1 MPQEDQPDPS
11 DSSSIFTMNST
22 TSAATPPAVS
32 SPSPTADT
40 SAMASHAINPPTS
53 TSPRI
58 EPVLPSSIPEAGSR
72 QPAPA
77 SSTGSPPHGSTSP
90 LTASMSDPTSTTGK
104 QRTGSMAGKDAA
116 AMAVAAAHKITKR
129 RAARACVSCRARK
142 VRCDVVEG
150 APCGNCRWDNIECV
164 VQESRRRKK
173 NLSSVNGVPV
183 PARRVSPAEPR
194 QSQSPTTSSNMIH
207 NHQQTPP
214 SLQILLPDPDTSPI
228 NSNVAVSAGV
238 SLNTLD
244 INANAPM
251 IASQSADAIDQPIDS
266 TFGSGL
272 YQQSFAHDENMIA
285 ARRAWSNLLR
295 QAQNDANTNHMP
307 GSQSSSAALPAFIRP
322 LPAKIGPDEINF
334 LRAKG
339 SLTLPSPKIQSALLQ
354 AYAEYVHP
362 FMPLLDL
369 HGFLKGI
376 NARNDPRGQ
385 ISLFLY
391 HCAMFAASAFVDMDH
406 LRECGFTTRKTARK
420 MFFLRART
428 LYDLDYEADRLIL
441 VQGLL
446 LMTFWY
452 ESPDDQKDT
461 WHWMGI
467 ATSLAHSIGLHRIS
481 SLMNVPARKLGL
493 YRRIWWSCFM
503 RDQEIAL
510 GMRRP
515 TRIKAGD
522 FNVDM
527 LQESDFDIRPVAD
540 DNTII
545 PRECR
550 LVRDVRM
557 QRDLAEMTIAKAKL
571 CVLVSHMLKIQYS
584 VHTKGTVPMDSASM
598 LFPNKTLDNVDEIN
612 EVDARLNRWRAEL
625 PESCSNRP
633 LTPFDVE
640 DGKASIAVH
649 RSLLHMIYYTTQ
661 SALHRPQF
669 LGMQPAPSH
678 LENNIQHTQEM
689 ARIRV
694 RDAATQITRMA
705 TDLHELELDR
715 YLPTTGVT
723 IVLPAMIIHMLEMKH
738 QNPQVRDR
746 ALRGF
751 KQCMDVMQ
759 TLRTCYAA
767 AEYATGFLDAFLHKA
782 SIDINIESRS
792 NNTARKNGGVTLAD
806 MSHGQSRGQ
815 NNGLFSF
822 HTPPPETA
830 PSLAEEIGHGL
841 FGRSSFATD
850 SSLPTTSIDSVMTPI
865 MAQAQAQ
872 VQAQAQAQAQA
883 QEGLSAAALA
893 MTSVPAIQTTSL
905 AATSPPHTEHDVD
918 SALGSATPNVGSGAS
933 WEDHNM
939 DGTTTG
945 PVAPAFEWSGVST
958 GEFDVDY
965 WLQFPSEVGA
975 TDDAFGGTSASA
987 TLGKPGT
994 QQPSVSTAAVSAAA
1008 AAALAAMP
1016 VTDGSGDTLMW
1027 GSDPIVSVVG
1037 GMGAGRL
1044 GDSMQMD
1051 FVSESDMAAL
1061 AVKEELATA

>member
-1 MPQEDQPDPS
+1 
-11 DSSSIFTMNST
+11 MNSDA
-22 TSAATPPAVS
+22 SMISVQS
-32 SPSPTADT
+32 SPSPSYTITDTMFACKPQSPTSPKTLPTLAPAMSPGSDSSHGATAD
-40 SAMASHAINPPTS
+40 AAA
-53 TSPRI
+53 
-58 EPVLPSSIPEAGSR
+58 
-72 QPAPA
+72 
-77 SSTGSPPHGSTSP
+77 TGSPPASTAGSNS
-90 LTASMSDPTSTTGK
+90 TASVSAKKPRANSMSS
-104 QRTGSMAGKDAA
+104 KD
-116 AMAVAAAHKITKR
+116 AAAHKITKR

-150 APCGNCRWDNIECV
+150 APCGNCRWDGIECV

-173 NLSSVNGVPV
+173 NLSSVNGIPG
-183 PARRVSPAEPR
+183 PARRVSPAEVQPL
-194 QSQSPTTSSNMIH
+194 SQSPTATASASAAFS
-207 NHQQTPP
+207 NHQGRSLSDISSPANAAAAAMATASVAASVSALEATNADARRILSQSNQSMNAP
-214 SLQILLPDPDTSPI
+214 SLGSPFTTGL
-228 NSNVAVSAGV
+228 SDQ
-238 SLNTLD
+238 LNFT
-244 INANAPM
+244 NN
-251 IASQSADAIDQPIDS
+251 
-266 TFGSGL
+266 
-272 YQQSFAHDENMIA
+272 ENMMA
-285 ARRAWSNLLR
+285 ARRAWANLLR
-295 QAQNDANTNHMP
+295 QAQNGGNANVFNPMSGQP
-307 GSQSSSAALPAFIRP
+307 LASLPAFIRP
-322 LPAKIGPDEINF
+322 LPSKIGPDEIAF
-334 LRAKG
+334 LHAKG
-339 SLTLPSPKIQSALLQ
+339 SLTLPSLSIQSALLQ

-369 HGFLKGI
+369 HGFLTAV

-391 HCAMFAASAFVDMDH
+391 HCAMFAASAFVGMDY
-406 LRECGFTTRKTARK
+406 LRECGYSTRKSARK
-420 MFFLRART
+420 AFYIKART

-527 LQESDFDIRPVAD
+527 LQESDFDIRPVSD
-540 DNTII
+540 DNTAI

-550 LVRDVRM
+550 LLRDVRM
-557 QRDLAEMTIAKAKL
+557 QRDLAEMAIAKAKL

-598 LFPNKTLDNVDEIN
+598 LFPNKTIDNVDEVN
-612 EVDARLNRWRAEL
+612 EVDGSLNRWRAEL

-640 DGKASIAVH
+640 DGKATIAVH

-669 LGMQPAPSH
+669 LGMQPAPPHMETKLQQS
-678 LENNIQHTQEM
+678 QEM

-738 QNPQVRDR
+738 HNPQVRDR
-746 ALRGF
+746 AVRGF

-767 AEYATGFLDAFLHKA
+767 AEYATGFLDAFLRKA
-782 SIDINIESRS
+782 SIDIHTESMAS
-792 NNTARKNGGVTLAD
+792 MMAKSAPEPQIIPMQQPMTQSATTN
-806 MSHGQSRGQ
+806 MSSV
-815 NNGLFSF
+815 

-830 PSLAEEIGHGL
+830 PSSLPSEMA
-841 FGRSSFATD
+841 RSIFSQPMMPNLQPMSAIVPPRTNVSATTD
-850 SSLPTTSIDSVMTPI
+850 SMPAPTLASEAPVLY
-865 MAQAQAQ
+865 MA
-872 VQAQAQAQAQA
+872 
-883 QEGLSAAALA
+883 
-893 MTSVPAIQTTSL
+893 T
-905 AATSPPHTEHDVD
+905 TSPPHTEHDGD
-918 SALGSATPNVGSGAS
+918 SALGSATPRGGSVAAIPE
-933 WEDHNM
+933 WDEQKM
-939 DGTTTG
+939 DGATTG
-945 PVAPAFEWSGVST
+945 SVAPEFEWSGVST

-975 TDDAFGGTSASA
+975 TDDAF
-987 TLGKPGT
+987 
-994 QQPSVSTAAVSAAA
+994 AAA
-1008 AAALAAMP
+1008 NGKTASMSAPPAHEEPDA
-1016 VTDGSGDTLMW
+1016 LMW
-1027 GSDPIVSVVG
+1027 GSDP
-1037 GMGAGRL
+1037 MGSAV
-1044 GDSMQMD
+1044 DPMQMD
-1051 FVSESDMAAL
+1051 LVNEADMKVLGDEVLTAA
-1061 AVKEELATA
+1061 A